1 MFINNWILDMLIF
14 AGVFAGFLLYSNV
27 ALAHHENCADLH
39 AAAFLD
45 EPEELSSMLDHGA
58 DLNCLDTLRQTP
70 LITATDGASL
80 DIIKILLHQGVNIN
94 ERDEIGQTALAK
106 ARQKLAF
113 FDMEGGQG
121 YREIYREIIDRLEQA
136 GARE

>member
-1 MFINNWILDMLIF
+1 MSALFL
-14 AGVFAGFLLYSNV
+14 AGSLLTPN
-27 ALAHHENCADLH
+27 AAMAHHATCADLH

-45 EPEELSSMLDHGA
+45 APDELSELLDHGA
-58 DLNCLDTLRQTP
+58 DLNCRDALKQTP

-80 DIIKILLHQGVNIN
+80 DIVKILLHQGVSIN
-94 ERDEIGQTALAK
+94 ERDEVGQTALAK

-113 FDMEGGQG
+113 FDMDGGQG
-121 YREIYREIIDRLEQA
+121 YRTIYREIIDRLEQA